1 MIKKYSLVVLFSLVI
16 NLISA
21 QDFDFGKVSV
31 EELQEKIHPIDS
43 SASAAYL
50 YKHKKCYF
58 RYLDNSGFE
67 LVTEVYERIKI
78 YNKEGYDFATKAIP
92 LYKASQGN
100 REKII
105 GLKAV
110 TYNLVGNKIEE
121 SKLKK
126 DGVFD
131 SEVSEFYDQTKF
143 TMPNIKDGSVIEYRY
158 KINSPFIFNVD
169 EFIFQHSIPVNKLE
183 SSFSSPEYFNYKLN
197 SKGYLGI
204 YPKKTSVNSSLNIK
218 SKTRSDM
225 PSKTV
230 STTFNNDKIN
240 FVENRH
246 IYDLTNIPALKEE
259 PYINNINNYRA
270 AVKYELS
277 YVQYPNSIPKYYSST
292 WKDVVKTIYDSPSFG
307 AELNKTGYY
316 NQDID
321 PLVSSLS
328 DPMQKAA
335 VIYNYVKSKVKWN
348 GIYGKYT
355 YNGVR
360 KAYKESVGNVADIN
374 LMLTSMLR
382 YAGLNANPVLVS
394 TRGNG
399 VPIFPTREGYN
410 YVICAIDTGNG
421 VVLLDATS
429 LYSMPNVLPTRVLNW
444 EGRIITKEGESTTVG
459 LYPSS
464 ESTKVI
470 MMAAK
475 LNASGELS
483 GSLRKASKLHNA
495 RIYRN
500 SYNEAD
506 EDSYIEK
513 IEKSLDLEI
522 SDFEVK
528 NSNDLGK
535 PVLES
540 YKFVKES
547 QADVIGDKIYFSPML
562 FYRTKSNPFKLEE
575 RSYPIDFSYPSE
587 TTYRIIIDLPVGY
600 KVESIP
606 EVKSLAL
613 PDQLGSFVFN
623 VSEKNNQIHLL
634 VKESINNSI
643 ITPNYYLTVKN
654 YFKLMIEKENEK
666 VVLTKI

>member
-1 MIKKYSLVVLFSLVI
+1 MIKKCNLIVYFFLAI
-16 NLISA
+16 NLITA
-21 QDFDFGKVSV
+21 QDFSFGKVSS
-31 EELQEKIHPIDS
+31 EELKEKSHPIDS
-43 SASAAYL
+43 AASATYL
-50 YKHKKCYF
+50 YKSKKCYF

-67 LVTEVYERIKI
+67 LVIEVYERIKI

-100 REKII
+100 RENII

-110 TYNLVGNKIEE
+110 TYNIIDGKIEE

-126 DGVFD
+126 DGIFE
-131 SEVSEFYDQTKF
+131 SEVSEYYDQTKF
-143 TMPNIKDGSVIEYRY
+143 TMPNIKDGSVIEFKY

-169 EFIFQHSIPVNKLE
+169 EFVFQHSIPVNKLE

-204 YPKKTSVNSSLNIK
+204 YPKITRENSSLNIK
-218 SKTRSDM
+218 SKTRSSM
-225 PSKTV
+225 SSRV
-230 STTFNNDKIN
+230 VGTTFNNDKID
-240 FVENRH
+240 FFENKH
-246 IYDLTNIPALKEE
+246 VYDLSNIPALKEE

-277 YVQYPNSIPKYYSST
+277 YVQYPNSIPKYYSRT
-292 WKDVVKTIYDSPSFG
+292 WKDVVKTIYTSPNFG

-321 PLVSSLS
+321 ALVGAVS
-328 DPMQKAA
+328 DPMQKSAL
-335 VIYNYVKSKVKWN
+335 IYNFVKSKVKWN

-360 KAYKESVGNVADIN
+360 KAYKENVGNVADIN

-382 YAGLNANPVLVS
+382 YAGVNANPVLIS

-399 VPIFPTREGYN
+399 IPLFPTREGYN
-410 YVICAIDTGNG
+410 YVISAIDTGEG

-429 LYSMPNVLPTRVLNW
+429 MYSMPNVLPTRTLNW
-444 EGRIITKEGESTTVG
+444 EGRIINKDGQSSTIS
-459 LYPSS
+459 LYPNQQSS
-464 ESTKVI
+464 RTI
-470 MMAAK
+470 MMTTK
-475 LNASGELS
+475 LGENGDLS
-483 GSLRKASKLHNA
+483 GSFRRLAKLHNA

-500 SYNEAD
+500 NYNESD

-528 NSNDLGK
+528 NSLDLGK
-535 PVLES
+535 PISES

-547 QADVIGDKIYFSPML
+547 QADIIGDKIYFSPMF
-562 FYRTKSNPFKLEE
+562 FYRSKSNPFKLDK

-587 TTYRIIIDLPVGY
+587 TTYRIIIELPEGY
-600 KVESIP
+600 KVETLP
-606 EVKSLAL
+606 EVKSIAL
-613 PDQLGSFVFN
+613 PEQLGSFRYKIT
-623 VSEKNNQIHLL
+623 EKNNQIHLL
-634 VKESINNSI
+634 VIESINKAI
-643 ITPNYYLTVKN
+643 ITPSYYEAIKNYYKIL
-654 YFKLMIEKENEK
+654 IEKENEK
-666 VVLTKI
+666 VVLTKV

>member
-1 MIKKYSLVVLFSLVI
+1 MIKKYSLVVLFSLAI

-21 QDFDFGKVSV
+21 QDFDFGKVSTK
-31 EELQEKIHPIDS
+31 ELNEKVHPLDS

-121 SKLKK
+121 TKLKK
-126 DGVFD
+126 DGIFE
-131 SEVSEFYDQTKF
+131 SEMSEFYDQTKF
-143 TMPNIKDGSVIEYRY
+143 TMPNIKDGSVIEFKY

-169 EFIFQHSIPVNKLE
+169 EFVFQHSIPVNKLE
-183 SSFSSPEYFNYKLN
+183 SSFSSPEYYNYKLN
-197 SKGYLGI
+197 SRGYLNI
-204 YPKKTSVNSSLNIK
+204 YPKITRVNSSLNIK
-218 SKTRSDM
+218 SKTRSSM
-225 PSKTV
+225 SSNVV
-230 STTFNNDKIN
+230 STTFSNDKIN
-240 FVENRH
+240 FFENKH
-246 IYDLTNIPALKEE
+246 IYSVTDIPALKEE
-259 PYINNINNYRA
+259 PYINNIDNYRA
-270 AVKYELS
+270 AAKYELS
-277 YVQYPNSIPKYYSST
+277 YVQYPNSVPKYYSST

-307 AELNKTGYY
+307 TELNKTGYY

-335 VIYNYVKSKVKWN
+335 AIYNYVKSKVKWN

-360 KAYKESVGNVADIN
+360 KAYKENVGNVADIN

-410 YVICAIDTGNG
+410 YVISAIDTGEG
-421 VVLLDATS
+421 IILLDATS
-429 LYSMPNVLPTRVLNW
+429 MYSMPNVLPTRVLNW
-444 EGRIITKEGESTTVG
+444 EGRIIAKDGASSTIG
-459 LYPSS
+459 LYPN
-464 ESTKVI
+464 EQSTKTI
-470 MMAAK
+470 MMTTNLTA
-475 LNASGELS
+475 NGDLS
-483 GSLRKASKLHNA
+483 GSYRKVVKLHNA

-500 SYNEAD
+500 NYNEAD
-506 EDSYIEK
+506 EDGYIEK

-528 NSNDLGK
+528 NSLDIGK
-535 PVLES
+535 PILES

-547 QADVIGDKIYFSPML
+547 QADVIGDKIYFSPMF
-562 FYRTKSNPFKLEE
+562 FYKSKSNPFKLEK

-587 TTYRIIIDLPVGY
+587 TTYRIIVDIPEGY
-600 KVESIP
+600 KVETLPEIKSI
-606 EVKSLAL
+606 AL
-613 PDQLGSFVFN
+613 PEQLGSFKYN
-623 VSEKNNQIHLL
+623 VTQKNNQIHLL
-634 VKESINNSI
+634 VVESINKAI
-643 ITPNYYLTVKN
+643 ITPKYYEAVKT
-654 YFKLMIEKENEK
+654 YYKILIEKENEK

>member
-1 MIKKYSLVVLFSLVI
+1 M
-16 NLISA
+16 
-21 QDFDFGKVSV
+21 
-31 EELQEKIHPIDS
+31 
-43 SASAAYL
+43 
-50 YKHKKCYF
+50 
-58 RYLDNSGFE
+58 
-67 LVTEVYERIKI
+67 
-78 YNKEGYDFATKAIP
+78 
-92 LYKASQGN
+92 
-100 REKII
+100 
-105 GLKAV
+105 
-110 TYNLVGNKIEE
+110 
-121 SKLKK
+121 
-126 DGVFD
+126 
-131 SEVSEFYDQTKF
+131 
-143 TMPNIKDGSVIEYRY
+143 
-158 KINSPFIFNVD
+158 
-169 EFIFQHSIPVNKLE
+169 
-183 SSFSSPEYFNYKLN
+183 
-197 SKGYLGI
+197 
-204 YPKKTSVNSSLNIK
+204 
-218 SKTRSDM
+218 
-225 PSKTV
+225 
-230 STTFNNDKIN
+230 
-240 FVENRH
+240 
-246 IYDLTNIPALKEE
+246 
-259 PYINNINNYRA
+259 
-270 AVKYELS
+270 
-277 YVQYPNSIPKYYSST
+277 
-292 WKDVVKTIYDSPSFG
+292 
-307 AELNKTGYY
+307 
-316 NQDID
+316 
-321 PLVSSLS
+321 
-328 DPMQKAA
+328 
-335 VIYNYVKSKVKWN
+335 
-348 GIYGKYT
+348 
-355 YNGVR
+355 
-360 KAYKESVGNVADIN
+360 ADIN

-382 YAGLNANPVLVS
+382 YVGLNANPVLVS

-444 EGRIITKEGESTTVG
+444 EGRIITKEGESTTVD

-464 ESTKVI
+464 QSTKVI

-475 LNASGELS
+475 LNANGELS

-506 EDSYIEK
+506 KDSYIEK

-522 SDFEVK
+522 SNFEVK

-587 TTYRIIIDLPVGY
+587 TTYRIIIDLPGGY

-606 EVKSLAL
+606 EAKSLAL

-643 ITPNYYLTVKN
+643 ITTNYYLTVKN